1 MLRHLRQGGTA
12 GLLLL
17 VFLATACTT
26 SRSAPPTVTKAP
38 FIPAV
43 VITSAVVTTIPRIDD
58 ATSLVLPLDAYRL
71 SGEQHVRYLQALAIL
86 VNRCLQPFG
95 FTHPVPAAEAD
106 TSGLARSRRYGI
118 TNAADAQRYGYHF
131 PPADH
136 AAVRS
141 TPGPPVTP
149 DMLLVWTG
157 SRDGIAAHGP
167 AQGGQSYHGRPIPV
181 GGCAGEAARQLGLD
195 PAIGVGDAQVSALDS
210 DLFGQTQQDTRVIA
224 VFQAWSA
231 CMAGAGY
238 DTPNPLQIGSLAD
251 IKAPSTSPAEIRT
264 AVADIACKHET
275 NLVGVWSAVDAAYQ
289 KEAIAQLSAQLAA
302 IQASLQR
309 AMANAAPV
317 LAAGV

>member
-1 MLRHLRQGGTA
+1 MLRNQRRGAAVLLPA
-12 GLLLL
+12 LLL
-17 VFLATACTT
+17 AAACAAPP
-26 SRSAPPTVTKAP
+26 SAQPTVTKAP

-43 VITSAVVTTIPRIDD
+43 VITSAAVTTIPRIDD
-58 ATSLVLPLDAYRL
+58 ATGLVLPLDAYRL
-71 SGEQHVRYLQALAIL
+71 GGEQHLRYLQALAIL

-95 FTHPVPAAEAD
+95 FTHPVPTAGSD
-106 TSGLARSRRYGI
+106 TDALARSRRYGI
-118 TNAADAQRYGYHF
+118 TNAAGAQRYGYHF
-131 PPADH
+131 PPAAQ

-167 AQGGQSYHGRPIPV
+167 AEGGQSYLGRLIPV

-195 PAIGVGDAQVSALDS
+195 PAIGIGDAQVSGLDS
-210 DLFGQTQQDTRVIA
+210 DIFAQTQRDGRVIA

-231 CMAGAGY
+231 CLARAGFDA
-238 DTPNPLQIGSLAD
+238 PNPLEVGSLAD
-251 IKAPSTSPAEIRT
+251 MKAPSASPAEIRT

-275 NLVGVWSAVDAAYQ
+275 NLVGVWSAVDAAYE
-289 KEAIAQLSAQLAA
+289 KEAIAQLSAQLAV
-302 IQASLQR
+302 IQASLHR